1 GTLGELEALE
11 QRGGARAHPPHGYRA
26 GEVER
31 AAQPGEPLGLVG
43 PHVRLE
49 TRGLGDRV
57 DRGEVTRDALDDVEV
72 DGQARGEVVPGR
84 VEAHG
89 GVATPR
95 APVLTGVG
103 EAVREQVEPRRG
115 P

>member
-1 GTLGELEALE
+1 GSSWLGAGEVLPHDGVPHDRECTLGELEALE

-84 VEAHG
+84 G
-89 GVATPR
+89 I
-95 APVLTGVG
+95 
-103 EAVREQVEPRRG
+103 
-115 P
+115 